1 MKSSDEI
8 IEINIKNSILE
19 KIKDDNIREFARK
32 MRRLKIRIVKVELKK
47 NGDIEILATNLNK
60 SEFNKEDLKELYGK
74 KMGN

>member
-47 NGDIEILATNLNK
+47 MEI
-60 SEFNKEDLKELYGK
+60 
-74 KMGN
+74 